1 MKKIFYGLLIVV
13 VILLATFFY
22 FKNNIDDIVKQLII
36 KQVSEVTDTAIK
48 LDSVKLNFK
57 EGAGSLNGFQLPN
70 PNGFQTQYALHFDQA
85 ELDLD
90 VSTILD
96 DTIVIERVFISGADL
111 IYEYRE
117 GQTNFLELKNTVNKN
132 LKIQSIQSSAPSSK
146 NSEEKKT
153 TQTKPATEKKVIINS
168 FEMINTA
175 VEAAIPFA
183 SSQTLSFILPNIQLK
198 NIGVKENG
206 VGVSQLAALIIDML
220 EIDLKK
226 MTNFDNL
233 VRDLE
238 KDLKKSIEK
247 GTEKILGDIKSDIE
261 DLDEIKD
268 LKKLK
273 KLKDLF

>member
-13 VILLATFFY
+13 AILLATFFY

-132 LKIQSIQSSAPSSK
+132 LKIQSIQSSAPS
-146 NSEEKKT
+146 
-153 TQTKPATEKKVIINS
+153 
-168 FEMINTA
+168 
-175 VEAAIPFA
+175 
-183 SSQTLSFILPNIQLK
+183 
-198 NIGVKENG
+198 
-206 VGVSQLAALIIDML
+206 
-220 EIDLKK
+220 
-226 MTNFDNL
+226 
-233 VRDLE
+233 
-238 KDLKKSIEK
+238 
-247 GTEKILGDIKSDIE
+247 
-261 DLDEIKD
+261 
-268 LKKLK
+268 
-273 KLKDLF
+273 